1 MKRRIECK
9 IMNLKSKIYYH
20 YQYIRSSSSSVNV
33 SDYYYKDED
42 KRFLADNSTPTKT
55 TTSKDSMRRMKLKY
69 IRTVFIVAVIF
80 ILVSLFYFNTDV
92 ILPQRLKNLVYTV
105 VIDAGS
111 TGSRIH
117 VFKLIHEDFGT
128 HLVMFRAL
136 DKENFR

>member
-20 YQYIRSSSSSVNV
+20 YQYIRSSSSVNV

-42 KRFLADNSTPTKT
+42 KRFLTDNSTKT

-128 HLVMFRAL
+128 HRVMFIAL
-136 DKENFR
+136 DK